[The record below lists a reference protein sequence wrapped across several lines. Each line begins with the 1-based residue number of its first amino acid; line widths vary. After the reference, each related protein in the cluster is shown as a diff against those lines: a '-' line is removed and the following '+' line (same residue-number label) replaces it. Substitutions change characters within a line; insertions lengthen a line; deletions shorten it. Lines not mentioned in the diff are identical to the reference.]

1 MLKES
6 KDYNSRLFQS
16 GIRKWFHLQ
25 RFNWTKKQLL
35 SGKISKPREILDFG
49 CFDGRLATY
58 LPDEINFTGVDANWE
73 GGLDQA
79 IKNFESAHN
88 RVFVNSAQQEWK
100 TLKVDCITSLETLEH
115 IPEAEV
121 GSLIQNFKQISD
133 TLVVTVPNEVGLLF
147 GIKFIIKWLFYSP
160 EAYTVKEYFYQLIGL
175 SSRVERDQHKG
186 FNYNHLIGVFRN
198 AGFELILKEGVQ
210 FPWLPHYLSPQIG
223 LIFKI
228 EERKN

>member
-25 RFNWTKKQLL
+25 RFNWTRKQLL
-35 SGKISKPREILDFG
+35 FGKIPEPASILDFG

-58 LPDEINFTGVDANWE
+58 LPDEITFTGVDANWE

-88 RVFVNSAQQEWK
+88 RVFINSAQQEWK

-198 AGFELILKEGVQ
+198 TGFELILKEGVQ